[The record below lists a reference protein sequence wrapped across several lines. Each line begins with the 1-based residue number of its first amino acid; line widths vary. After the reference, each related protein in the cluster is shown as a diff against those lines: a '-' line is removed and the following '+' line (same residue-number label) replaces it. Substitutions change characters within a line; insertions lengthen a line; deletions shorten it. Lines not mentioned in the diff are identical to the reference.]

1 MLSLQPSKNKTMFKE
16 DILEMTNEI
25 QKFKNEFES
34 KYEKNINILISDK
47 SDIVVNVRQW
57 EDEIIA
63 MKEAHQI
70 KTIEIL
76 EKLVLGTMRQ
86 LYPEFKGRR
95 SLGKECR
102 IREFVIFKQLFC
114 FMCNK
119 MGFTLQYTGNHINKH
134 HASVIHSIKQ
144 AEGLLDI
151 ADPMFCEAY
160 DKLKENI
167 RNYVRTIPEDI
178 KRQAYTEP
186 ITSLIW
192 DKE

>member
-1 MLSLQPSKNKTMFKE
+1 MFKE

-25 QKFKNEFES
+25 QRFKNEFES

-57 EDEIIA
+57 EDELIA

-86 LYPEFKGRR
+86 LYPEFKGWR

-102 IREFVIFKQLFC
+102 RREFVIFKQIFC
-114 FMCNK
+114 YICNK
-119 MGFTLQYTGNHINKH
+119 IGFTLQYTGAYINKH

-144 AEGLLDI
+144 TEGLLDI
-151 ADPMFCEAY
+151 GDPQVCEAY

-178 KRQAYTEP
+178 KGQAYAQP
-186 ITSLIW
+186 ITSLVR

>member
-1 MLSLQPSKNKTMFKE
+1 MFQE
-16 DILEMTNEI
+16 DILEMTTKI
-25 QKFKNEFES
+25 QQFKNEFES
-34 KYEKNINILISDK
+34 KYNKNINILVSDQ
-47 SDIVVNVRQW
+47 SDVTVNVRQW
-57 EDEIIA
+57 EDEIVA

-95 SLGKECR
+95 SLAKECR
-102 IREFVIFKQLFC
+102 RREFVIFKQLFC
-114 FMCNK
+114 YMCNK
-119 MGFTLQYTGNHINKH
+119 MGFTLQYIGSHINKH

-144 AEGLLDI
+144 TEGLLDI
-151 ADPMFCEAY
+151 GDVQVCEAY

-167 RNYVRTIPEDI
+167 KNYVRTIPEDI
-178 KRQAYTEP
+178 KRQTYTEP

-192 DKE
+192 D